1 MFFLS
6 VRMSNSSGSWQG
18 DVSSAE
24 VGICSVVPS
33 VQEGE
38 RGGEALNDAWRAIVN
53 NMGHEKQYVAVKRW
67 STIALLKENYRFM
80 FSFSSRHDY
89 FAAIQRPFMCY
100 SC

>member
-18 DVSSAE
+18 DVNSAE

-53 NMGHEKQYVAVKRW
+53 KHGARKTIRSSKTMEHYSVAQRELQVYVF
-67 STIALLKENYRFM
+67 LL
-80 FSFSSRHDY
+80 FSS
-89 FAAIQRPFMCY
+89 
-100 SC
+100 